1 MVNKKEM
8 AAFHE
13 TKNDRPDWERENTP
27 LTKAAIEKN
36 IQIPDDLKCQVCQ
49 DLMKDAVMMPS
60 CGDSMCDECARDALI
75 KEENT
80 KKECPICQEPD
91 NSPDELIPVRKIRED
106 VKKFRSAHM
115 KEFAELNQLIVDN
128 VKNTAEEKQKPLTL
142 PDIPL
147 PGISD
152 INNFKPEPETTSRSP
167 LHHYNKSPDAYY
179 TKSPL
184 DNSNYDSLTPKYT
197 PKVQLLEMICTRIS
211 DAFGVSKVGFGHQ
224 KSKVFLGF
232 GGILASRLHYC

>member
-8 AAFHE
+8 EAFHE

-27 LTKAAIEKN
+27 LTKDAIEKN
-36 IQIPDDLKCQVCQ
+36 IQIPEDLKCQVCQ

-80 KKECPICQEPD
+80 KKECPICGEPD

-115 KEFAELNQLIVDN
+115 KDAELNQPSALDM
-128 VKNTAEEKQKPLTL
+128 KNSKNAEQQRPTL

-152 INNFKPEPETTSRSP
+152 QNFKPEPETTSRSP
-167 LHHYNKSPDAYY
+167 LHHYNKSPYY
-179 TKSPL
+179 KSPI
-184 DNSNYDSLTPKYT
+184 DSNYDSLTPKYT
-197 PKVQLLEMICTRIS
+197 PKVLDIEMT
-211 DAFGVSKVGFGHQ
+211 
-224 KSKVFLGF
+224 
-232 GGILASRLHYC
+232 